1 MKTQALEGAMEC
13 SYKLDDYDNAIAKGN
28 ELLSVRDLAQ
38 NKKNYVNY
46 VIGMSLYKKNN
57 LVEAATKLDAC
68 SSKDRT
74 EIGAE
79 AAYYLVLANYK
90 MGKLDETEDKVF
102 YISDNFSNYSYYVAM
117 SFVTLSDVYVAKDN
131 VFQAKETLKSIIENY
146 PGGEPKELAQ
156 QKLAAIEKEE
166 LKNEEDAE

>member
-1 MKTQALEGAMEC
+1 MKRNSNTITI
-13 SYKLDDYDNAIAKGN
+13 DT
-28 ELLSVRDLAQ
+28 Q

-46 VIGMSLYKKNN
+46 VVGMSLYRTNN
-57 LVEAATKLDAC
+57 LVGAVEKLEACT
-68 SSKDRT
+68 SKDRS

-79 AAYYLVLANYK
+79 AAYYVVLANYK
-90 MGKLDETEDKVF
+90 MGRLDETEEKVF
-102 YISDNFSNYSYYVAM
+102 EISDNFSNYSYYVAM

-146 PGGEPKELAQ
+146 PGGEPKDLAQ
-156 QKLAAIEKEE
+156 QKLAAIEKDE